1 MSVDE
6 DPVAAFARS
15 RFGIDYLLPYQRLV
29 VANILDSSEKDA
41 EPLKQIILLPTG
53 FGKSLCFQLPA
64 LLLTRPT
71 VVVYPLLALM
81 EDQRRRLESMGIR
94 CAVFRGGQTALE
106 RESAETQVESGE
118 ARIIITNPECLSSAR
133 VMNFLRRV
141 KPCHI
146 AIDEAHCVSE
156 WGETFRPSY
165 LELGSILEDLSPP
178 ALSAFTA
185 TASPAVLEALSRIIF
200 RGSSFRVIEGNPDR
214 PNIHYSVALTL
225 CKEHSLERLAR
236 SMPRPLIV
244 FCSSREGTRITARML
259 SERLGEREI
268 RFYHAGLERSEK
280 KRIEEWFFSSD
291 EGILVSTCA
300 YGMGVDKKNIRSV
313 IHADIPPSVEAYL
326 QEAGRAGR
334 DGLPS
339 RAVLIHVPGEG
350 RLRPLEADPLRRGR
364 FQALVDYAESSEGC
378 RREQLLAL
386 LGVPAEKRS
395 VCSGCDRCDS
405 FDDSYRRD
413 SFDNSDR
420 REHEEICDD
429 NHTVRSHHAGQR
441 GFTTCIEGAAE
452 LVEFVRANDRRF
464 SADEAV
470 ELLIGGSR
478 VRIPRCACWSSF
490 AGWDRI
496 DISRALDTAR
506 SLGLVREYSKWPWK
520 GRIGTAIS
528 SAAPGRPHC
537 RLFFSSAACGL
548 AFLNRLGGL
557 CLRRRRARLRRAKHG
572 TADTWTG
579 STVVD
584 HADIAQYSPCEYR
597 HAGDEDDAPIR
608 KNVSEEG
615 KVLGQAH

>member
-1 MSVDE
+1 MCVDE
-6 DPVAAFARS
+6 DPVTAFARS

-29 VANILDSSEKDA
+29 VANILESSEKDA

-81 EDQRRRLESMGIR
+81 EDQKRRLESMGIS
-94 CAVFRGGQTALE
+94 CAVFRGGQTDLE
-106 RESAETQVESGE
+106 RKSAEGLVESGE
-118 ARIIITNPECLSSAR
+118 ARIIITNPECLNSVR
-133 VMNFLRRV
+133 VMDFLRRV
-141 KPCHI
+141 KPIHL

-165 LELGSILEDLSPP
+165 LELGSVIDELSPP

-185 TASPAVLEALSRIIF
+185 TASPAVLDAVSRILF
-200 RGSSFRVIEGNPDR
+200 RGSSFRVVEGNPDR

-244 FCSSREGTRITARML
+244 FCSSREGTRMTARML
-259 SERLGEREI
+259 SERLGESEI
-268 RFYHAGLERSEK
+268 RFYHAGLERWEK

-291 EGILVSTCA
+291 QGILVSTCA

-313 IHADIPPSVEAYL
+313 IHVDIPPSVEAYL

-339 RAVLIHVPGEG
+339 RAVLIHVPGQA
-350 RLRPLEADPLRRGR
+350 RLDTRETDPLRRER

-378 RREQLLAL
+378 RREKLLAL
-386 LGVPAEKRS
+386 LGVPVENRS
-395 VCSGCDRCDS
+395 ACSGCDRCD
-405 FDDSYRRD
+405 DHDGYGDHDRY
-413 SFDNSDR
+413 SDR
-420 REHEEICDD
+420 RGHNEKFDEGHGA
-429 NHTVRSHHAGQR
+429 RSRPAVPDGS
-441 GFTTCIEGAAE
+441 TPCIEGAVE

-464 SADEAV
+464 STDEAV

-478 VRIPRCACWSSF
+478 VRIPRCASWSSF

-520 GRIGTAIS
+520 GRIGTAIA
-528 SAAPGRPHC
+528 SAAPDRLHR
-537 RLFFSSAACGL
+537 RLFFSSAARCL

-557 CLRRRRARLRRAKHG
+557 CLWRRRARLRRAKHG

-584 HADIAQYSPCEYR
+584 HADITQYSPCEYR
-597 HAGDEDDAPIR
+597 HAGDEDDSPIR
-608 KNVSEEG
+608 ENVSEEG